1 MKKGKT
7 IDTKAKKKAG
17 KKKPAKLSWNPEK
30 KLTDREELFLRY
42 YVQNDDTRFNATRS
56 YDLAYGKKLEE
67 QDKENAV
74 YATRFNIRT
83 EKEEE
88 YCVTPSDYDR
98 CHAVCRVEGNK
109 LLTKPY
115 IERRKYELLNE
126 MLDNSI
132 VDGELVKVIV
142 QDTDRPSKVRAIAEY
157 NKLGGRIVTK
167 EQHTHQF
174 ANEDLSD
181 AELMDRVNK
190 QTAFFN
196 KK

>member
-1 MKKGKT
+1 MAAKAASKA
-7 IDTKAKKKAG
+7 KAKKKTG
-17 KKKPAKLSWNPEK
+17 KKKPAKLKWSPEK
-30 KLTDREELFLRY
+30 KLTDREELFLRFY
-42 YVQNDDTRFNATRS
+42 IQNDDTRFNATRS

-67 QDKENAV
+67 QDTEDAV
-74 YATRFNIRT
+74 YGTRFNEKT

-88 YCVTPSDYDR
+88 YCITPSSYDR
-98 CHAVCRVEGNK
+98 VHLVCRVEGNR
-109 LLTKPY
+109 LLTKPN

-167 EQHTHQF
+167 EQHTHKF
-174 ANEDLSD
+174 ANEDMSD
-181 AELMDRVNK
+181 AELMERIKKNR
-190 QTAFFN
+190 AFF
-196 KK
+196 KKE